1 MVRDFRLE
9 FEVTFN
15 NNNNNNTI
23 CIAPIKS
30 EDTEALDDD
39 NDDDDLHL
47 TVSLYLCL
55 CSEVASLLVIS
66 VSFRPSTHS
75 GCDQRLKKP
84 LRVAVN
90 PKIVTDITL
99 CISSSCLT
107 ACNSDSSMKA
117 SSLL

>member
-1 MVRDFRLE
+1 MQELSRSETDSYRDFRLE
-9 FEVTFN
+9 SEVNF
-15 NNNNNNTI
+15 
-23 CIAPIKS
+23 
-30 EDTEALDDD
+30 DDDD
-39 NDDDDLHL
+39 NNDDDLHL

-107 ACNSDSSMKA
+107 ACSSDSDMKA